1 MLVISGGTEP
11 ACQVTPLVVAAMLE
25 LGIAISE
32 VTAVGLS
39 SEDLVSA
46 DYCVTMG
53 CGDAGPVVADDEYWD
68 WDVDDPSGLP
78 IERVRRI
85 RDDVARR
92 VDELPQPML
101 DGPDR

>member
-1 MLVISGGTEP
+1 
-11 ACQVTPLVVAAMLE
+11 
-25 LGIAISE
+25 
-32 VTAVGLS
+32 
-39 SEDLVSA
+39 
-46 DYCVTMG
+46 MG